1 MMNTIAF
8 KCSLTRWLELFLLFE
23 NVPYSIKMMYKVG
36 SKYCQILSNLS
47 KIAKRFLKCCHPNDL

>member
-1 MMNTIAF
+1 MQSDKMARIVF
-8 KCSLTRWLELFLLFE
+8 IIWPFE